1 MNLTISLIG
10 IIVAL
15 GLLAFL
21 CFKGVNSLLAA
32 MLSVVIIA
40 LSSRFDIVE
49 LLTGEY
55 ASGLTGFIC
64 NQLFLFVMCAVF
76 GKFMEQCGASLAVS
90 QVFGKLFSDRYA
102 IYGIMLAT
110 AVLTYGGVSIFV
122 IVFTVYPM
130 YLYAFQKANLP
141 RTLIP
146 AAIAAS
152 GTSFACNMIPGS
164 PQISNML
171 PAQLL
176 GTSPKAAPALSLIC
190 CAICIAMLIVY
201 FEWQFKRCRANG
213 EGFEATPEIQA
224 QIDAYLNA
232 PQIKHAWV
240 AFIPMIVFMVV
251 LNVLDMNILVAGA
264 AGILATCILFPKTIG
279 GLNGFSNLFTSGFD
293 QAKTAMFN
301 TGAIVAV
308 ATVVKLTDGFQY
320 LVDLLGQ
327 MNGSPYVT
335 FSIATVVVAAMTGSG
350 SGGTSVAISLFAD
363 DFIAKGCSPE
373 LLHRIGSLA
382 CDIFDNTPHNGFIVT
397 TLTVCGLTH
406 KEAYKYICI
415 VSSVIPLI
423 ITIFAIIVGP
433 MMY

>member
-1 MNLTISLIG
+1 
-10 IIVAL
+10 
-15 GLLAFL
+15 
-21 CFKGVNSLLAA
+21 
-32 MLSVVIIA
+32 
-40 LSSRFDIVE
+40 
-49 LLTGEY
+49 
-55 ASGLTGFIC
+55 
-64 NQLFLFVMCAVF
+64 
-76 GKFMEQCGASLAVS
+76 
-90 QVFGKLFSDRYA
+90 
-102 IYGIMLAT
+102 
-110 AVLTYGGVSIFV
+110 
-122 IVFTVYPM
+122 M

-141 RTLIP
+141 RKLIP

-171 PAQLL
+171 PSQLL